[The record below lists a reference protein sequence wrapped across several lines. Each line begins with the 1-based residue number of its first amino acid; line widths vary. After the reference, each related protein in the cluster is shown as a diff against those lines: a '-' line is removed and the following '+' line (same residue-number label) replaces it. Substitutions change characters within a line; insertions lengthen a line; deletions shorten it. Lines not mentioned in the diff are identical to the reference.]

1 MSAILRP
8 LTESVRIHTERK
20 VHTINP
26 TDKGWMIVF
35 EDESTAGP
43 FAAVAVTVPAP
54 SARLLLGR
62 LEGMVEALVR
72 VRMSPCWALMVRV
85 EEPVLPEQDVYSDMS
100 EVSRWIA
107 RNSSK
112 PGRTGKGET
121 IVIHASP
128 AWSRETEDAEP
139 EAVAQELWGEVSQ
152 LLGLPKVS
160 PALMA
165 AHLWR
170 HGLVDQ
176 HLGESFIYSTHYKV
190 GTAGDW
196 CLGRLSEH
204 AFESGQGLGKAI
216 ANSLT

>member
-1 MSAILRP
+1 
-8 LTESVRIHTERK
+8 VRVHTGRK

-26 TDKGWMIVF
+26 TDKGWMVVF
-35 EDESTAGP
+35 DDETSVGP
-43 FAAVAVTVPAP
+43 FAAVAVAVPAP

-62 LEGMVEALVR
+62 VDGMVESMTR
-72 VRMSPCWALMVRV
+72 VRMSPCWSVMVRF

-100 EVSRWIA
+100 EVIRWIA

-121 IVIHASP
+121 VVIHASP
-128 AWSRETEDAEP
+128 AWSREAEDVEP
-139 EAVAQELWGEVSQ
+139 DAVADELWNEVSR
-152 LLGLPKVS
+152 LLALPQVT
-160 PALMA
+160 PALKQA
-165 AHLWR
+165 FLWR

-204 AFESGQGLGKAI
+204 AFESGQGLGRAI
-216 ANSLT
+216 ANSLS